1 MTTFVCSLF
10 LPYTADFKHESKTS
24 PASPK
29 EPESAP
35 PKLSDIGRQ
44 ASVNSVRSQ
53 KDEPQSLLRQ
63 TPPSHIQL
71 PKASMAAMLDHEGF
85 FTPGQTSAA
94 THFPRPRDPKSLVRS
109 DAHIPEWGASGLFFN
124 QPTSKAAPS
133 LPDALLEYNK
143 VLERGQTQTQ
153 TERKKGSTGGKPNM
167 DPRWASEYSVVPAVQ
182 GNGGLTNAVRAAMDN
197 GRIKDVLFVGLVGF
211 PTDGLNEDKKV
222 EIYEKLE
229 EEHDALAVYVSDK
242 DFDGHYAHYCKT
254 ILWPVFHY
262 IIPDHPKSKAFL
274 DHSWCFYVK
283 INQAFADKVVQ
294 NYKRGD
300 IIWIHDYH
308 LCLVPQMVR
317 QKLADAQIGF
327 FLHTAFPSSEV
338 FRCLAAR
345 KELLDGILGANLVAF
360 QTQEYAHH
368 FLQTCSRILSVEA
381 TEDGVQLEN
390 RFVNVWSSPIGIDPK
405 ALATAREE
413 PDVLQW
419 IQTMQK
425 RYEGKKVIVARDKLD
440 SIRGVRQ
447 KLLAFELFLNKNPQ
461 WKDKVVLIQVATSTT
476 EDSELAAICSEIV
489 TRIDAVHST
498 LTHNPLVFLRQDI
511 AFSQYMALLSIADAL
526 AITSLREGMN
536 LTCHEFVICQ
546 DGKASPK
553 KHGPVIL
560 SEFTGSASM
569 FDGAELAV
577 NPWDYNNIAE
587 AFRVAL
593 EMTEEERER
602 RYSKMR
608 NMVMHH
614 TGDFW
619 VSNLSGHLS
628 KVHEEQFNR
637 DTMSIPRLS
646 SSNLSR
652 AYESTSNRLF
662 ILDYEG
668 TLASY
673 GSVNNTVIA
682 STERV
687 IDVLNDLVADTK
699 NAVYVMS
706 GRTVPETELIFNRV
720 RGLGLIAENGCFIR
734 EPNAEE
740 WTQFPNEEKT
750 QKWKESCKSILQY
763 YLERVEG
770 SYLEQRHCSLVF
782 HYEKAHDNDSSSR
795 HAGDCAN
802 HINDACEQQRVK
814 AVPTK
819 DSVIIETIDFDKATA
834 AQHIFSRYAEANR
847 PDFLLVAGNDRS
859 DENVFR
865 WAKQLKDDWV
875 VANVQTVTVGARN
888 SIAMST
894 LTNGATGLLSV
905 LTKLSKIKTL

>member
-1 MTTFVCSLF
+1 MLH
-10 LPYTADFKHESKTS
+10 HE
-24 PASPK
+24 
-29 EPESAP
+29 
-35 PKLSDIGRQ
+35 D
-44 ASVNSVRSQ
+44 
-53 KDEPQSLLRQ
+53 
-63 TPPSHIQL
+63 
-71 PKASMAAMLDHEGF
+71 F
-85 FTPGQTSAA
+85 FTPGQPSAA

-124 QPTSKAAPS
+124 QPQSRADPAP
-133 LPDALLEYNK
+133 PDTILEYAK
-143 VLERGQTQTQ
+143 AQERAQAQK
-153 TERKKGSTGGKPNM
+153 ERMRRPQAGKPQT
-167 DPRWASEYSVVPAVQ
+167 DPRFATEFAVVPAVQ
-182 GNGGLTNAVRAAMDN
+182 GNGGLTNAVRAAIDN
-197 GRIKDVLFVGLVGF
+197 QGIKDVLTVGLIGF
-211 PTDGLNEDKKV
+211 PTDALSEDKKTEV
-222 EIYEKLE
+222 YEKLE
-229 EEHDALAVYVSDK
+229 EEHEALTVFVSDK

-274 DHSWCFYVK
+274 DHSWVFYVK
-283 INQAFADKVVQ
+283 VNQAFADKIVK
-294 NYKRGD
+294 NYKRND
-300 IIWIHDYH
+300 IIWVHDYH

-317 QKLADAQIGF
+317 QKLPDAQIGF

-345 KELLDGILGANLVAF
+345 KELLNGMLGANLVAF
-360 QTQEYAHH
+360 QTHEYAHH

-390 RFVNVWSSPIGIDPK
+390 RFVNVWSSPIGIDPR
-405 ALATAREE
+405 ALAIAREE
-413 PDVLQW
+413 PEVLQW

-425 RYEGKKVIVARDKLD
+425 RYEGKRVIVARDKLD

-447 KLLAFELFLNKNPQ
+447 KLLAFELFLNKNPE
-461 WKDKVVLIQVATSTT
+461 WKDKVVLIQVATSTM
-476 EDSELAAICSEIV
+476 EDNELAATVSEIV

-511 AFSQYMALLSIADAL
+511 AFSQYLALLSIADAL

-546 DGKASPK
+546 DGRASPK

-560 SEFTGSASM
+560 SEFTGSASI
-569 FDGAELAV
+569 FDGADLGV
-577 NPWDYNNIAE
+577 NPWDYNNIAA
-587 AFRVAL
+587 AFKVAL
-593 EMTEEERER
+593 EMGAEEKER
-602 RYSKMR
+602 RYCKMR

-619 VSNLSGHLS
+619 VSNLSEHLS
-628 KVHEEQFNR
+628 KVHGEQFNR

-646 SSNLSR
+646 PANLVKTFETTSR
-652 AYESTSNRLF
+652 RLF

-673 GSVNNTVIA
+673 GSVNSTVLA

-687 IDVLNDLVADTK
+687 VDILNDLVSDDR
-699 NAVYVMS
+699 NVVYVMS
-706 GRTVPETELIFNRV
+706 GRTVRETELIFNRV

-734 EPNAEE
+734 EPQADE
-740 WTQFPNEEKT
+740 WTQFPNEDKT
-750 QKWKESCKSILQY
+750 VRWKESCKSILQY

-770 SYLEQRHCSLVF
+770 SYLEERHCSLIF

-814 AVPTK
+814 AIPTK
-819 DSVIIETIDFDKATA
+819 DSVIIEPVDFDKATA
-834 AQHIFSRYAEANR
+834 AQHIFSKYPEQAR

-865 WAKQLKDDWV
+865 WAKQLKDEWIIN
-875 VANVQTVTVGARN
+875 NVQTVTVGDRN

-894 LTNGATGLLSV
+894 LTNGATGTTSFMNIGHVTYTNFTAGLLSV
-905 LTKLSKIKTL
+905 LNKLAKIKTP

>member
-1 MTTFVCSLF
+1 VSI
-10 LPYTADFKHESKTS
+10 
-24 PASPK
+24 
-29 EPESAP
+29 SA
-35 PKLSDIGRQ
+35 
-44 ASVNSVRSQ
+44 
-53 KDEPQSLLRQ
+53 
-63 TPPSHIQL
+63 
-71 PKASMAAMLDHEGF
+71 LDHEDF
-85 FTPGQTSAA
+85 FTPGQPSAA
-94 THFPRPRDPKSLVRS
+94 THFPNPRDPKGLVRS
-109 DAHIPEWGASGLFFN
+109 DAHVPEWGASGLFFN
-124 QPTSKAAPS
+124 QPQSRAEPVPPATILAYAKAQ
-133 LPDALLEYNK
+133 
-143 VLERGQTQTQ
+143 ERAQMQRT
-153 TERKKGSTGGKPNM
+153 RPKGFRTGKNGA
-167 DPRWASEYSVVPAVQ
+167 DPRWAKEYTIVPAVQ
-182 GNGGLTNAVRAAMDN
+182 GNGGLTNAIRQALSNERVH
-197 GRIKDVLFVGLVGF
+197 DVLFVGLVGF
-211 PTDGLNEDKKV
+211 PTDQLMEDRKI
-222 EIYEKLE
+222 EITEKLE
-229 EEHDALAVYVSDK
+229 EEHTSLAVMVGDK

-274 DHSWCFYVK
+274 DHSWVFYVK

-308 LCLVPQMVR
+308 LCLVPQMIR
-317 QKLADAQIGF
+317 AKLPDVQIGF

-345 KELLDGILGANLVAF
+345 KELLNGMLGANLVAF
-360 QTQEYAHH
+360 QIPEYAHH

-390 RFVNVWSSPIGIDPK
+390 RFVNVWSSPIGIDPR
-405 ALATAREE
+405 ALANARAE
-413 PDVLQW
+413 PEVKEW
-419 IQTMQK
+419 IQTMLK

-447 KLLAFELFLNKNPQ
+447 KLLAFELFLNKYPE

-476 EDSELAAICSEIV
+476 EDAELAATCSEIV
-489 TRIDAVHST
+489 TRIDATHST

-511 AFSQYMALLSIADAL
+511 AFSQFMALLSIADAL

-536 LTCHEFVICQ
+536 LTCHEFITCQ
-546 DGKASPK
+546 DGQASPK

-577 NPWDYNNIAE
+577 NPWNYSGIAE
-587 AFRVAL
+587 AFRIAL
-593 EMTEEERER
+593 EMTDEEKER
-602 RYSKMR
+602 RFSKMR
-608 NMVMHH
+608 NIVMHH
-614 TGDFW
+614 TGEFW
-619 VSNLSGHLS
+619 VDNLSSHLA

-646 SSNLSR
+646 AVNLTK
-652 AYESTSNRLF
+652 AYETTWNRLF

-673 GSVNNTVIA
+673 GSVSNTVIA

-687 IDVLNDLVADTK
+687 IDVLNDLVADEK
-699 NAVYVMS
+699 NVVYVMS
-706 GRTVPETELIFNRV
+706 GRTVQETELIFNRV
-720 RGLGLIAENGCFIR
+720 KGLGLIAENGCFLR
-734 EPNAEE
+734 EPKADE
-740 WTQFPNEEKT
+740 WTQFPNEDKT
-750 QKWKESCKSILQY
+750 VKWKESCKSILQY

-770 SYLEQRHCSLVF
+770 SYLEEKQCSLIF
-782 HYEKAHDNDSSSR
+782 HYEKAHDNDASSR

-819 DSVIIETIDFDKATA
+819 DSVIIEPIDFDKATA
-834 AQHIFSRYAEANR
+834 AQHIFKKYAEAER

-859 DENVFR
+859 DEGVFR
-865 WAKQLKDDWV
+865 WAKQLKDEWIIN
-875 VANVQTVTVGARN
+875 NVQTVTVGNRN

-894 LTNGATGLLSV
+894 LTNGATGKASSV
-905 LTKLSKIKTL
+905 TPPTRNMYTNNDDRSSQHPEQALEDQVFVERRATTQGS